1 MSKGISNKKEIVG
14 DPFDRFLETLP
25 KELIVGENYR
35 MKAAWKAYGSP
46 SNYKE
51 ALWEGMIQPIDEN
64 TYKLPS
70 IGYNEETDEYEYLNK
85 GKDNET
91 VAKDIRVW
99 DNDVIPFVQEL
110 KRGGFIRVYNEE
122 KDCWTYSKN
131 KSQKEDTLDQ
141 KGNSVG
147 QEQNQQDVEFLKQ
160 GGKKEKSEL
169 IIPSFLTLDENGNYI
184 SKYYSDDDQAEDLK
198 WYRSKDSKAF
208 RKQFKLNDLDWED
221 GTPDGKPFMY
231 IPKKKYQELYFN
243 KFKGKFGGFSGGGFY
258 QDPNGEIGDG
268 MPLKPTGQYTND
280 GQELYE
286 SPDGHF
292 YTLGKFK
299 QGGQMS
305 VIPEGALHAR
315 KNNMEG
321 AGEDFTAKGIPV
333 VDNKGEQQ
341 AEIER
346 DEIIFRK
353 EVTDKMEELYKKYN
367 SEEFSTK
374 KDEIAIEMGKILTQ
388 EITKHTQDNTGL
400 IDKVQEGM

>member
-1 MSKGISNKKEIVG
+1 MQRSRLKNIINMSKGISNKKELVG
-14 DPFDRFLETLP
+14 DPFDRFMETLP

-131 KSQKEDTLDQ
+131 KSQKENTLDQ
-141 KGNSVG
+141 EQINIQKEPSGESVG
-147 QEQNQQDVEFLKQ
+147 YLKGGGEFIRKPYSEWKKTIDFDINDDYDLESAYNNLPLEQLEAWRTSKGQTHLSDKY
-160 GGKKEKSEL
+160 KK
-169 IIPSFLTLDENGNYI
+169 PNHMT
-184 SKYYSDDDQAEDLK
+184 YSDSGYGWSGSDKDGWIFRPSPRQMQEHSFEDYIK
-198 WYRSKDSKAF
+198 YWDKNEPNSK
-208 RKQFKLNDLDWED
+208 LDYA
-221 GTPDGKPFMY
+221 GRVYYKTPVM
-231 IPKKKYQELYFN
+231 
-243 KFKGKFGGFSGGGFY
+243 
-258 QDPNGEIGDG
+258 
-268 MPLKPTGQYTND
+268 
-280 GQELYE
+280 
-286 SPDGHF
+286 
-292 YTLGKFK
+292 FK

-333 VDNKGEQQ
+333 IDNNGEQQ

-367 SEEFSTK
+367 SEESSTK
-374 KDEIAIEMGKILTQ
+374 KDEIAIEMGKIITC

-400 IDKVQEGM
+400 IDKIQNQ